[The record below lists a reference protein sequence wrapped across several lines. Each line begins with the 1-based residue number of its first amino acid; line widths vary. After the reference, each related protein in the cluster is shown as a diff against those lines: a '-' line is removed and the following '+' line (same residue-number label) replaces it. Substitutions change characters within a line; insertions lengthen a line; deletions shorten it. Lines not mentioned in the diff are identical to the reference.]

1 MSLLVRPLPGT
12 ARDPLYP
19 DSDGLPMGE
28 TDFHFIAIKYLYG
41 ALSYWFRS
49 RDDVYVAANMLLYY
63 EERSPAKNRGPDVMV
78 SKGVRGKH
86 RRRSFRTWEEGVVP
100 AAIIEI

>member
-1 MSLLVRPLPGT
+1 MSTLIQPLPGT
-12 ARDPLYP
+12 TRDSLYP

-28 TDFHFIAIKYLYG
+28 SELHFLVIQYLHG

-49 RDDVYVAANMLLYY
+49 REDVHVAANMLLYY
-63 EERSPAKNRGPDVMV
+63 EEGVPSKYRGPDLMV

-86 RRRSFRTWEEGVVP
+86 HRRSFRTWEEGVV
-100 AAIIEI
+100 